1 MLVSEVRRHLCQ
13 HFGRTELLF
22 FRDENESLGVA
33 YMRKRKDCEH
43 PSFPLGYK
51 SSPNMCSLH
60 FQCGGGEALPVTLV
74 QQSTIRLEKY
84 IEIA

>member
-51 SSPNMCSLH
+51 SSHNTRSLH

-74 QQSTIRLEKY
+74 QQSTIRLEEY
-84 IEIA
+84 IETA